1 MDNTSNIVRMA
12 QAMLRRG
19 VVQTTTMQS
28 IWREAAQPV
37 SGTSP
42 VKLGCLLSADNSDQP
57 SSVGLFV
64 LPTIKVSCVLISD
77 KIKQIAVFTIK
88 FCF

>member
-1 MDNTSNIVRMA
+1 MDNTSNIVRMD

-19 VVQTTTMQS
+19 VVQTTIMQS
-28 IWREAAQPV
+28 
-37 SGTSP
+37 GTGGRRRSRCQAL
-42 VKLGCLLSADNSDQP
+42 VQLGCLLSADNSDQP
-57 SSVGLFV
+57 SYVGLFV